1 MSCLACVVGLHKSVK
16 QDCGVMCLLCVVGLL
31 TSVKQDC
38 GVSYLVYAAFPSTGR
53 SRPKSGATPS
63 MASLVAAQTRYS
75 LISDVAGGICESVEE
90 QILKGLERC
99 KTEKICCTCQRQ

>member
-16 QDCGVMCLLCVVGLL
+16 QDCGVVCLLCVVGLHK
-31 TSVKQDC
+31 SVKQDC

-53 SRPKSGATPS
+53 SRPKSGAAPS

-75 LISDVAGGICESVEE
+75 LISDGVGGMCESVEE
-90 QILKGLERC
+90 LLLENPGRAC
-99 KTEKICCTCQRQ
+99 LVYAVLQEL

>member
-1 MSCLACVVGLHKSVK
+1 MSCLACVVGLLTNVK
-16 QDCGVMCLLCVVGLL
+16 QD
-31 TSVKQDC
+31 S

-75 LISDVAGGICESVEE
+75 LISDGVGRMCEWVGGEITDLSVAIVAFRSADKGG
-90 QILKGLERC
+90 
-99 KTEKICCTCQRQ
+99 